1 MTLSK
6 RARDRLT
13 GISLPA
19 DIHRAMAADPWSANN
34 PDGYVNLGTAENR
47 LLFDLLEPKLVG
59 PRKVTAEDTQYQP
72 LAGSD
77 SFRGELAVYLSR
89 QRGVPVKADELV
101 LLAGSTAA
109 LDAVA
114 FAVCDPGDGIVMPAP
129 YFPGLDTA
137 FGDRAGARLIAAPTS
152 PADGFRLT
160 GEVIE
165 RAIAN
170 VAEPIRAVALLSPH
184 NPLGHVYD
192 RATLTAVAEVV
203 RDHELD
209 LISDEVYAGSVFDG
223 EFVSVAALDVLPPD
237 RVHVVWGFSKDFGM
251 SGFRVGALSSG
262 DPDVRA
268 MAAHLA
274 MVASPSSDTQAV
286 LREMLADGTF
296 LDAFERE
303 RVRRLADAYAA
314 TTKALDEHRIGYVEA
329 AAGLYVWIDLR
340 PHLEYPTFESERLLW
355 RRLFETGRVIIS
367 PGGLFHTPEPGWFRL
382 CFASAADG
390 VRTGIERIASALD
403 GDQ

>member
-6 RARDRLT
+6 RARERLART
-13 GISLPA
+13 GPPVDVHHTIA
-19 DIHRAMAADPWSANN
+19 TDPWSADN
-34 PDGYVNLGTAENR
+34 PDGYINLGTAENH

-59 PRKVTAEDTQYQP
+59 PRNVTAEDTQYQP

-77 SFRGELAVYLSR
+77 SFRAELAAYLSR
-89 QRGVPVKADELV
+89 QRGVPVTADEVV

-109 LDAVA
+109 LDAAA
-114 FAVCDPGDGIVMPAP
+114 FAVCDPGDGVIMPAP
-129 YFPGLDTA
+129 YFPGMDTA
-137 FGDRAGARLIAAPTS
+137 FGSARLIPAPTS

-160 GEVIE
+160 AEVVE
-165 RAIAN
+165 RAIAG
-170 VAEPIRAVALLSPH
+170 AEGPVRAVALLSPH

-192 RATLTAVAEVV
+192 KPTLTAVAVVV
-203 RDHELD
+203 RDHGLD
-209 LISDEVYAGSVFDG
+209 LISDEVYAGSVFAG
-223 EFVSVAALDVLPPD
+223 EFVSVAALDVLPPE

-251 SGFRVGALSSG
+251 SGFRVGVLSSG

-268 MAAHLA
+268 VAAHLA
-274 MVASPSSDTQAV
+274 LVASASSDTQAV

-296 LDAFERE
+296 LATFERE

-314 TTKALDEHRIGYVEA
+314 TTEALDGHGIGYVEA

-340 PHLEYPTFESERLLW
+340 RHLSGPTFEAEYNLW
-355 RRLFETGRVIIS
+355 QRLFETGRVNIS
-367 PGGLFHTPEPGWFRL
+367 PGGAFHTPEPGWFRL

>member
-6 RARDRLT
+6 RARDRLA

-19 DIHRAMAADPWSANN
+19 DIHRAMAADPWSADN
-34 PDGYVNLGTAENR
+34 PDGYINLGTAENH

-59 PRKVTAEDTQYQP
+59 PRNVTAEDTLYQP

-77 SFRGELAVYLSR
+77 SFRAELAAYLSR

-114 FAVCDPGDGIVMPAP
+114 FAICDPGDGIVMPTP

-137 FGDRAGARLIAAPTS
+137 FGDRAGARLVPAPTS

-203 RDHELD
+203 RDHGLD

-251 SGFRVGALSSG
+251 SGLRAGVLSSG
-262 DPDVRA
+262 DPNVLA
-268 MAAHLA
+268 VAAQLA
-274 MVASPSSDTQAV
+274 MVASVSSDTQAL

-296 LDAFERE
+296 LAGFERE
-303 RVRRLADAYAA
+303 RVRRLADAYAT
-314 TTKALDEHRIGYVEA
+314 TTKALDDHGIGYVEA

-340 PHLEYPTFESERLLW
+340 AHLDEPSFDAEHQLW
-355 RRLFETGRVIIS
+355 QRLFETGRVNIS
-367 PGGLFHTPEPGWFRL
+367 PGGAFHTPEPGWFRL
-382 CFASAADG
+382 CFASAAGG
-390 VRTGIERIASALD
+390 VRTGIERIASALSA
-403 GDQ
+403 

>member
-1 MTLSK
+1 MTVSK
-6 RARDRLT
+6 RARERLA
-13 GISLPA
+13 GISLPV
-19 DIHRAMAADPWSANN
+19 DVHQRLAADPWSADN
-34 PDGYVNLGTAENR
+34 PDGYINLGTAENH

-59 PRKVTAEDTQYQP
+59 PRRVSAEDTHYQP
-72 LAGSD
+72 LAGSE
-77 SFRGELAVYLSR
+77 SFRDELAAYLSR
-89 QRGVPVKADELV
+89 QRGVSVAADELV

-109 LDAVA
+109 LDAAA
-114 FAVCDPGDGIVMPAP
+114 FAVCDSGDGIVMPAP

-137 FGDRAGARLIAAPTS
+137 LGGRAGARLIPAPTS

-160 GEVIE
+160 GEVVE
-165 RAIAN
+165 RAIASTDGP
-170 VAEPIRAVALLSPH
+170 VRAVALLSPH

-203 RDHELD
+203 RDHGLD
-209 LISDEVYAGSVFDG
+209 LISDEVYAGSVFAG
-223 EFVSVAALDVLPPD
+223 EFVSVAAVDVLPPD

-251 SGFRVGALSSG
+251 SGLRVGVLSSG

-268 MAAHLA
+268 AAAHLA
-274 MVASPSSDTQAV
+274 IVASPSSDTQAV
-286 LREMLADGTF
+286 LREMLADSTF
-296 LDAFERE
+296 LDTFERE

-314 TTKALDEHRIGYVEA
+314 TTKALDENGIGYVEA
-329 AAGLYVWIDLR
+329 AAGLYVWIDLHA
-340 PHLEYPTFESERLLW
+340 HLEYPTFESERRLW
-355 RRLFETGRVIIS
+355 RRLFETGRVSIS